1 MTLLRQTAC
10 PKSGLLEDIS
20 GPYIFRVSEA
30 PEGGGEEGGGRK
42 KEGEGGRE
50 RGRER
55 ELLLH
60 TVTLGN
66 GFWHNSHT

>member
-1 MTLLRQTAC
+1 MVLALLRQTAC

-30 PEGGGEEGGGRK
+30 PEGGGEGGGGRK

-50 RGRER
+50 RAFIIHCYTGEWI
-55 ELLLH
+55 LA
-60 TVTLGN
+60 
-66 GFWHNSHT
+66 